1 MNSITR
7 NKARRT
13 LVDSEAPTLS
23 TPRPQD
29 GPDFP
34 FERFVD
40 VNAFIGTEMEV
51 RLSGYTTRIKVESTL
66 ENEGVRLVLTP
77 FMYIEIPPGLAQKL
91 RADLVRK
98 LTTEYPYVKPTP
110 RPKPTTTKKR
120 GAPPYQHPRSPHTRS

>member
-1 MNSITR
+1 MKSINR
-7 NKARRT
+7 KNARRT
-13 LVDSEAPTLS
+13 RVDSEAPTLS

-40 VNAFIGTEMEV
+40 GNAFIGNEMEV

-77 FMYIEIPPGLAQKL
+77 FMYIESPPGLAQKL
-91 RADLVRK
+91 RDDLVSK

-110 RPKPTTTKKR
+110 RRKAKTTKKR
-120 GAPPYQHPRSPHTRS
+120 GAST